1 MSRVATDNH
10 VCSLHTQ
17 EVRMLNCLY
26 Y

>member
-10 VCSLHTQ
+10 VCSPHTQ
-17 EVRMLNCLY
+17 GVPMLNCLY